1 MGPRRTPQPV
11 DSPEPAS
18 AEPVPSTPAGGRKP
32 AAHSV
37 PAETEP
43 VEIPEPAPAPDL
55 HPAGRAVLSTPA
67 LRTLAHHLP
76 TPRTT
81 RTVGGAPGSLPLA
94 AVAALATRLPHRRWV
109 VAASSPGEAGEHL
122 SDLEI
127 LLGPGAAAHYPQRE
141 GFAPDGDD
149 SRIETGGR
157 RVEAFESFLLGPA
170 RILVATRRALQEL
183 APLPSDLGAL
193 RFTVRTGQS
202 LRPAVLVDA
211 LEERGLERVPTV
223 EQAGQ
228 YAVRGGLIDLFS
240 FGAAGPARVEFW
252 GDDVESIRFFDV
264 LDQRSTDDTARIDV
278 LPVSFGAGRR
288 PGPQREPLEPAGPRP
303 KSATASRA
311 APPTPCSLLDRLAR
325 DTVLVRPGGDGW
337 ADEAAAVW
345 RNAEARFREAVRR
358 GSPAARAAEL
368 FLPPEALA
376 DRARR
381 HPQLVFV
388 KEHVGDPVFHARRP
402 PPIERDTRRL
412 RSFLAGAAASGAE
425 THILCDNEGQA
436 ARLEELVAVRGT
448 MPAGCHLVVGS
459 ISGGFRLAD
468 STPPVNV
475 LTDHEIFRRSRKLR
489 RRKRFRGAASLE
501 SLAQLSPG
509 DYVVHM
515 EHGIG
520 RFRGLERVTVGGV
533 SIESLVIAYDGDE
546 ILRVPVNLLDHVERW
561 VGTHPDD
568 APARLHRIG
577 GKRWK
582 TLRRRTE
589 AAINRMTAELLD
601 LYAARRARPG
611 HAFPPDTRWQ
621 REMEASFLYED
632 TPDQRRA
639 VEDVKRDMES
649 AGIMDRLVCGDAGY
663 GKTEVAV
670 RAAFKA
676 VQDGKQVAVLA
687 PTTVLVVQHA
697 RTFGD
702 RLADYP
708 VRVESLSRLDPP
720 ARQRQVLAAVAD
732 GQADIVIGT
741 HRLLSG
747 DVTFRDLGL
756 VVIDEEQR
764 LGVRQKERLKRLRT
778 TVDVLTL
785 TATPIPRTLYLSLA
799 GIRDLSLIRTPPRD
813 RMAVVTHV
821 IGWSEH
827 LVSEACQKELDR
839 GGQVF
844 FLHNRVETID
854 TAAARVRS
862 LLPGASV
869 GVAHGQMPPRSLDRE
884 MTRFVDGETDI
895 LVCSS
900 IIENGLDVPNANT
913 LIVTRADRFG
923 LSQLYQIRGRVGR
936 WDRRAYCYLIAPEK
950 VTREAERRLRVLEHY
965 TELGSG
971 YQIALRDLEVRGAGN
986 LLGED
991 QSGFAHAVGLDT
1003 YMRLLGDAVK
1013 RLQGDPARE
1022 QFPRPEVTMEAG
1034 AYLPDDYVADQ
1045 HQKLHLYRRLSRITE
1060 PAEVGALAEELAD
1073 RFGTLPPPATRLLH
1087 KTTLAIAGRRAGVD
1101 GILVRGRRAR
1111 VNFLPGVTVRMS
1123 GLEEALRG
1131 EPVAVEVRRIAPL
1144 SLVLECTRRGR
1155 LVSLVVRAVDA
1166 LSARV
1171 AKS

>member
-1 MGPRRTPQPV
+1 MG
-11 DSPEPAS
+11 SPE
-18 AEPVPSTPAGGRKP
+18 
-32 AAHSV
+32 AA
-37 PAETEP
+37 PG
-43 VEIPEPAPAPDL
+43 PEL
-55 HPAGRAVLSTPA
+55 HPAAKAVLSTGA
-67 LRTLAHHLP
+67 LRTLSRALP
-76 TPRTT
+76 APRTT

-94 AVAALATRLPHRRWV
+94 ALATLATLLPHRRWV
-109 VAASSPGEAGEHL
+109 VAASSPGEADEHL
-122 SDLEI
+122 SDLET
-127 LLGPGAAAHYPQRE
+127 LLGPGAAVHYPQRE
-141 GFAPDGDD
+141 GLGTDD
-149 SRIETGGR
+149 DDPRLEAQGQ
-157 RVEAFESFLLGPA
+157 RVEAFESFLGGRA
-170 RILVATRRALQEL
+170 RILIATRRALQEL
-183 APLPSDLGAL
+183 APLPHDLAAL
-193 RFTVRTGQS
+193 RFTVTTGQV
-202 LRPAVLVDA
+202 LRPGALVDA
-211 LEERGLERVPTV
+211 LEERGFERAPMV

-228 YAVRGGLIDLFS
+228 YALRGGLIDLFS

-264 LDQRSTDDTARIDV
+264 LDQRSTDDTGRIDI
-278 LPVSFGAGRR
+278 LPVSFGVSGRDAPPAAVA
-288 PGPQREPLEPAGPRP
+288 PGPPE
-303 KSATASRA
+303 A
-311 APPTPCSLLDRLAR
+311 APPTPSSILDRLAS
-325 DTVLVRPGGDGW
+325 DTVLVRIGGGGW
-337 ADEAAAVW
+337 TEEAAPVW
-345 RNAEARFREAVRR
+345 RRAEARYRD
-358 GSPAARAAEL
+358 AARWGAPATRPDRL
-368 FLPPEALA
+368 LLPPEALA
-376 DRARR
+376 ERARR

-388 KEHVGDPVFHARRP
+388 EEHVGDPVFQAQRP

-412 RSFLAGAAASGAE
+412 RSFLAGAAAGGAE

-436 ARLEELVAVRGT
+436 ARLEELVAVRGKA
-448 MPAGCHLVVGS
+448 PRGCHLVVGS

-468 STPPVNV
+468 SIPPVNV

-509 DYVVHM
+509 DYVVHL

-520 RFRGLERVTVGGV
+520 RFRGLERVTIGGE
-533 SIESLVIAYDGDE
+533 SIESLVIVYDGDE
-546 ILRVPVNLLDHVERW
+546 ILRVPVDLLDQVERW

-582 TLRRRTE
+582 TLKRKTQ
-589 AAINRMTAELLD
+589 AAINRMTAELLE
-601 LYAARRARPG
+601 LYAARQARPG

-621 REMEASFLYED
+621 REMESSFLYED

-670 RAAFKA
+670 RAAFKS

-720 ARQRQVLAAVAD
+720 ARQREVLAAVAD

-747 DVTFRDLGL
+747 DVAFRDLGL

-799 GIRDLSLIRTPPRD
+799 GVRDLSLIRTPPRD
-813 RMAVVTHV
+813 RMPVITHLL
-821 IGWSEH
+821 GWSDH

-854 TAAARVRS
+854 TAAARVRA
-862 LLPGASV
+862 LLPGAAV
-869 GVAHGQMPPRSLDRE
+869 GVAHGQMPPRNLDRE
-884 MTRFVDGETDI
+884 MARFVDGSTDI

-950 VTREAERRLRVLEHY
+950 VTPEAERRLRVLEHY

-1003 YMRLLGDAVK
+1003 YMRMMEEAVK
-1013 RLQGDPARE
+1013 RMRE
-1022 QFPRPEVTMEAG
+1022 APGREPFPLPEVVMEAG
-1034 AYLPDDYVADQ
+1034 AYLPDAFVADP
-1045 HQKLHLYRRLSRITE
+1045 HQKLHLYRRLSGVSDRRDVE
-1060 PAEVGALAEELAD
+1060 KLAAEIAD
-1073 RFGTLPPPATRLLH
+1073 RFGRPPPEARRLLD
-1087 KTTLAIAGRRAGVD
+1087 KALMGIAGRDAGVD
-1101 GILVRGRRAR
+1101 RILVRGGNAR
-1111 VNFLPGVTVRMS
+1111 VSFRPDVVPRMS
-1123 GLEEALRG
+1123 ALEDALEG
-1131 EPVAVEVRRIAPL
+1131 EGVSIEVRRIAPL
-1144 SLVLECTRRGR
+1144 SLILQCGSEER
-1155 LVSLVVRAVDA
+1155 LADVAARAMDA
-1166 LSARV
+1166 LGGQLDAASV
-1171 AKS
+1171 L

>member
-1 MGPRRTPQPV
+1 MGSPDPV
-11 DSPEPAS
+11 VNSEPAGTRS
-18 AEPVPSTPAGGRKP
+18 
-32 AAHSV
+32 
-37 PAETEP
+37 
-43 VEIPEPAPAPDL
+43 PDL
-55 HPAGRAVLSTPA
+55 HPATRAVLATPA
-67 LRTLAHHLP
+67 LRALARGLP
-76 TPRTT
+76 SPGTT
-81 RTVGGAPGSLPLA
+81 RTAGGAPGSLPLA
-94 AVAALATRLPHRRWV
+94 AVAALATLLPHRRWV
-109 VAASSPGEAGEHL
+109 VAASSPGKAGEHL
-122 SDLEI
+122 SDFET
-127 LLGPGAAAHYPQRE
+127 LLGPGAATRYPQRE
-141 GFAPDGDD
+141 ALAPDGDD
-149 SRIETGGR
+149 PRLDATGQ
-157 RVEAFESFLLGPA
+157 RVEAFEAFLAGQA

-183 APLPSDLGAL
+183 APLPHDLAAL
-193 RFTVRTGQS
+193 RFTVTTGQV
-202 LRPAVLVDA
+202 LRPATLAGA
-211 LEERGLERVPTV
+211 LEERGFERAPTV
-223 EQAGQ
+223 EQPGQ

-264 LDQRSTDDTARIDV
+264 LDQRSTGDTGRIDI
-278 LPVSFGAGRR
+278 LPVSFGASRR
-288 PGPQREPLEPAGPRP
+288 DTSRGDPATRERSPGPRGSPA
-303 KSATASRA
+303 A
-311 APPTPCSLLDRLAR
+311 AEQSPHPPQAALPAPCSLLDRLAR
-325 DTVLVRPGGDGW
+325 DTILVRTGGGDW
-337 ADEAAAVW
+337 ADEAGPVW
-345 RNAEARFREAVRR
+345 QQAEARYREAVRW
-358 GSPAARAAEL
+358 GSPATRPGEL

-381 HPQLVFV
+381 HPQLVFIE
-388 KEHVGDPVFHARRP
+388 EHVGDPVFQAQRP
-402 PPIERDTRRL
+402 PPIERNTRRL
-412 RSFLAGAAASGAE
+412 RSFLAGAAAAGAE

-436 ARLEELVAVRGT
+436 ARLEELVQVRDRVL
-448 MPAGCHLVVGS
+448 PCHLVVGS

-468 STPPVNV
+468 PASPVNL
-475 LTDHEIFRRSRKLR
+475 LTDHEIFGRGRKLR

-533 SIESLVIAYDGDE
+533 SIESLVIVYDGDE
-546 ILRVPVNLLDHVERW
+546 ILRVPVNLLDQVERW
-561 VGTHPDD
+561 VGTHPED

-577 GKRWK
+577 GKRWRN
-582 TLRRRTE
+582 LRRKTQ
-589 AAINRMTAELLD
+589 AAINRMTAELLE
-601 LYAARRARPG
+601 LQAARRARPG
-611 HAFPPDTRWQ
+611 HSFPPDTRWQ
-621 REMEASFLYED
+621 REMESSFLYED

-687 PTTVLVVQHA
+687 PTTVLVVQHT

-720 ARQRQVLAAVAD
+720 ARQRQVLAAAAG

-747 DVTFRDLGL
+747 DVAFRDLGL

-785 TATPIPRTLYLSLA
+785 TATPIPRTLYLSLT

-813 RMAVVTHV
+813 RMPVVTHV
-821 IGWSEH
+821 LGWSDH

-854 TAAARVRS
+854 TAAARVRA
-862 LLPGASV
+862 LLPGAAV
-869 GVAHGQMPPRSLDRE
+869 GMAHGQMPPRRLDAE
-884 MTRFVDGETDI
+884 MTRFVEGATDI

-936 WDRRAYCYLIAPEK
+936 WDRRAYCYLIVPDA
-950 VTREAERRLRVLEHY
+950 VTPEAERRLRVLEHY

-1003 YMRLLGDAVK
+1003 YMRLMEDAVK
-1013 RLQGDPARE
+1013 RLQGNSAAE
-1022 QFPRPEVTMEAG
+1022 EHPRPEVTMEAG
-1034 AYLPDDYVADQ
+1034 AYLPDEYVADQ
-1045 HQKLHLYRRLSRITE
+1045 HQKLHLYRRLSRISE
-1060 PAEVGALAEELAD
+1060 PGEVGALAEELAD
-1073 RFGTLPPPATRLLH
+1073 RFGRLPPAAARLLDR
-1087 KTTLAIAGRRAGVD
+1087 TLLGIAGRRAGVD
-1101 GILVRGRRAR
+1101 TVLVRGRRAR
-1111 VNFLPGVTVRMS
+1111 VNFLPGVAVRMS
-1123 GLEEALRG
+1123 RLEGALKG
-1131 EPVAVEVRRIAPL
+1131 EPVEAEVRRIAPL
-1144 SLVLECTRRGR
+1144 SLVLECTQRER
-1155 LVSLVVRAVDA
+1155 LVSLVVRAMDA
-1166 LSARV
+1166 LNDAV
-1171 AKS
+1171 HDP

>member
-1 MGPRRTPQPV
+1 MG
-11 DSPEPAS
+11 SPEPTAHRTR
-18 AEPVPSTPAGGRKP
+18 ATAPERGDGRNP
-32 AAHSV
+32 DETRAA
-37 PAETEP
+37 TKD
-43 VEIPEPAPAPDL
+43 PEL
-55 HPAGRAVLSTPA
+55 HPAAKAVLATGA
-67 LRTLAHHLP
+67 LRALSRALP
-76 TPRTT
+76 APRTT

-94 AVAALATRLPHRRWV
+94 ALAALATLLPHRRWV
-109 VAASSPGEAGEHL
+109 VAAASPGEADEHL
-122 SDLEI
+122 SDLET
-127 LLGPGAAAHYPQRE
+127 LLGPGAAVHYPQRE
-141 GFAPDGDD
+141 GLGTDGDD
-149 SRIETGGR
+149 PRLEAQGQ
-157 RVEAFESFLLGPA
+157 RVEAFESFLGGRA
-170 RILVATRRALQEL
+170 RILIATRRALQEL
-183 APLPSDLGAL
+183 APLPHDLAAL
-193 RFTVRTGQS
+193 RFTVTTGQV
-202 LRPAVLVDA
+202 LRPGALVDA
-211 LEERGLERVPTV
+211 LEERGFERAPMV

-228 YAVRGGLIDLFS
+228 YALRGGLIDLFS

-264 LDQRSTDDTARIDV
+264 LDQRSTDDTGRIDI
-278 LPVSFGAGRR
+278 LPVSFGVSGRDAPPAAVA
-288 PGPQREPLEPAGPRP
+288 PGPPE
-303 KSATASRA
+303 A
-311 APPTPCSLLDRLAR
+311 AHPTPSSLLDRLAS
-325 DTVLVRPGGDGW
+325 DTVLVRIGGGGW
-337 ADEAAAVW
+337 TGEAAPVW
-345 RNAEARFREAVRR
+345 HRAESRYRDAARW
-358 GSPAARAAEL
+358 GSPATRPDRL
-368 FLPPEALA
+368 FLRPEALA
-376 DRARR
+376 ERARR

-388 KEHVGDPVFHARRP
+388 EEHVGDPVFQAQRP

-412 RSFLAGAAASGAE
+412 RSFLAGAAAGGAE

-436 ARLEELVAVRGT
+436 ARLEELVAVHGKVPR
-448 MPAGCHLVVGS
+448 GCHLVVGS

-468 STPPVNV
+468 PVPPVNV

-509 DYVVHM
+509 DYVVHL

-520 RFRGLERVTVGGV
+520 RFRGLERVTIGGE
-533 SIESLVIAYDGDE
+533 SIESLVIVYDGDE
-546 ILRVPVNLLDHVERW
+546 ILRVPVDLLDQVERW

-582 TLRRRTE
+582 TIKRKTQ
-589 AAINRMTAELLD
+589 AAINRMTAELLE
-601 LYAARRARPG
+601 LYAARQARPG

-621 REMEASFLYED
+621 REMESSFLYED

-670 RAAFKA
+670 RAAFKS

-720 ARQRQVLAAVAD
+720 ARQREVLAAVAD

-747 DVTFRDLGL
+747 DVAFRDLGL

-799 GIRDLSLIRTPPRD
+799 GVRDLSLIRTPPRD
-813 RMAVVTHV
+813 RMPVITHLL
-821 IGWSEH
+821 GWSDH

-854 TAAARVRS
+854 TAAARVQA
-862 LLPGASV
+862 LLPGAAV
-869 GVAHGQMPPRSLDRE
+869 GVAHGQMPPRRLDRE
-884 MTRFVDGETDI
+884 MARFVDGATDI

-950 VTREAERRLRVLEHY
+950 VTPEAERRLRVLEHY

-991 QSGFAHAVGLDT
+991 QSGFAHAVGIDT
-1003 YMRLLGDAVK
+1003 YMRLMEDAVK

-1022 QFPRPEVTMEAG
+1022 EYPPTEVTMEAD

-1045 HQKLHLYRRLSRITE
+1045 HQKLHLYRRLSRMSE
-1060 PAEVGALAEELAD
+1060 PGEVGALAEELAD
-1073 RFGTLPPPATRLLH
+1073 RFGRLPSAATRLLH
-1087 KTTLAIAGRRAGVD
+1087 RTRLAIAGRRAGVD
-1101 GILVRGRRAR
+1101 SVLVRGRRAR
-1111 VNFLPGVTVRMS
+1111 VNFRPGVTVRMS
-1123 GLEEALRG
+1123 RLEEALKG
-1131 EPVAVEVRRIAPL
+1131 EPVEVEVRRIAPL
-1144 SLVLECTRRGR
+1144 SLVLECTRRER

-1166 LSARV
+1166 LNGAIADS
-1171 AKS
+1171 

>member
-1 MGPRRTPQPV
+1 MG
-11 DSPEPAS
+11 SPEPAVS
-18 AEPVPSTPAGGRKP
+18 QETVSSREGGAG
-32 AAHSV
+32 
-37 PAETEP
+37 
-43 VEIPEPAPAPDL
+43 PEL
-55 HPAGRAVLSTPA
+55 HPAAKAVLATDA
-67 LRTLAHHLP
+67 LRTLSRTLP
-76 TPRTT
+76 SPGTT

-94 AVAALATRLPHRRWV
+94 ALAALATLLPHRRWV

-122 SDLEI
+122 SDLET
-127 LLGPGAAAHYPQRE
+127 LLGPGAAVHYPQRE
-141 GFAPDGDD
+141 GLDPDGDD
-149 SRIETGGR
+149 PRLEAQGQ
-157 RVEAFESFLLGPA
+157 RVEAFEAFLAGRA
-170 RILVATRRALQEL
+170 RILVATRRALQEV
-183 APLPSDLGAL
+183 APLPDDLAAL
-193 RFTVRTGQS
+193 RFTVTTGQV
-202 LRPAVLVDA
+202 LRPAALVDA
-211 LEERGLERVPTV
+211 LDERGFERAPTV
-223 EQAGQ
+223 EEAGQ

-252 GDDVESIRFFDV
+252 GDDVESIRCFDV
-264 LDQRSTDDTARIDV
+264 LDQRSTDETGRIDI

-288 PGPQREPLEPAGPRP
+288 
-303 KSATASRA
+303 A
-311 APPTPCSLLDRLAR
+311 APPILCSLLEPLAG
-325 DTVLVRPGGDGW
+325 DTVLVRIGDGGW
-337 ADEAAAVW
+337 AEEAGPVW
-345 RNAEARFREAVRR
+345 RRAEALYREAVRW
-358 GSPAARAAEL
+358 GSRATRPDAL
-368 FLPPEALA
+368 LRSPEALA
-376 DRARR
+376 EQARR

-388 KEHVGDPVFHARRP
+388 EEHAGDPVFQAQRP

-412 RSFLAGAAASGAE
+412 RSFLAGAAAAGAE

-436 ARLEELVAVRGT
+436 ARLEELVAVRGSV
-448 MPAGCHLVVGS
+448 PAGCHLVVGS

-468 STPPVNV
+468 SAPPVNV

-520 RFRGLERVTVGGV
+520 RFRGLERVTIGGEA
-533 SIESLVIAYDGDE
+533 IESLVIVYDGDE
-546 ILRVPVNLLDHVERW
+546 ILRVPVNLLDQVERW

-582 TLRRRTE
+582 SLKRKTQ
-589 AAINRMTAELLD
+589 AAINRMTAELVE

-611 HAFPPDTRWQ
+611 HSFPPDTRWQ
-621 REMEASFLYED
+621 REMESSFLYED

-708 VRVESLSRLDPP
+708 VRVGSLSRLDPP
-720 ARQRQVLAAVAD
+720 ARRREVLAAAAD

-747 DVTFRDLGL
+747 DVAFRDLGL

-813 RMAVVTHV
+813 RMPVITHV
-821 IGWSEH
+821 IGWSDH
-827 LVSEACQKELDR
+827 LVAEVCQKEFDR
-839 GGQVF
+839 SGQVF

-854 TAAARVRS
+854 TAARRVQA
-862 LLPGASV
+862 LLPGAAV
-869 GVAHGQMPPRSLDRE
+869 GMAHGQMPARRLDRE
-884 MTRFVDGETDI
+884 MTRFVEGATDV

-936 WDRRAYCYLIAPEK
+936 WDRRAYCYLIVPER
-950 VTREAERRLRVLEHY
+950 VTPEAERRLRVLEHF

-1003 YMRLLGDAVK
+1003 YMRLMEEAVK
-1013 RLQGDPARE
+1013 HLQGGAARE
-1022 QFPRPEVTMEAG
+1022 EYPRHEVTMEAD

-1045 HQKLHLYRRLSRITE
+1045 HQKLHLYRRLSRISE
-1060 PAEVGALAEELAD
+1060 PDEVRALTEELTD
-1073 RFGTLPPPATRLLH
+1073 RFGRLPPAATRLLH
-1087 KTTLAIAGRRAGVD
+1087 KTRLAIAGRRAGVD
-1101 GILVRGRRAR
+1101 SILVRGRRAR
-1111 VNFLPGVTVRMS
+1111 VNFLPGVAVRMS
-1123 GLEEALRG
+1123 RLEEALKG
-1131 EPVAVEVRRIAPL
+1131 QSVAVEVRRIAPL
-1144 SLVLECTRRGR
+1144 SLVLECTQRER

-1166 LSARV
+1166 LNGAADDS
-1171 AKS
+1171 

>member
-1 MGPRRTPQPV
+1 M
-11 DSPEPAS
+11 E
-18 AEPVPSTPAGGRKP
+18 AE
-32 AAHSV
+32 
-37 PAETEP
+37 
-43 VEIPEPAPAPDL
+43 L
-55 HPAGRAVLSTPA
+55 HPAAKAVLDTGA
-67 LRTLAHHLP
+67 LRTLSRDLP
-76 TPRTT
+76 APGTT

-94 AVAALATRLPHRRWV
+94 ALAALATLLPHRRWV

-122 SDLEI
+122 SDLET
-127 LLGPGAAAHYPQRE
+127 LLGPGAAVHYPQRE
-141 GFAPDGDD
+141 DFGTDDGDD
-149 SRIETGGR
+149 SRIETRGR
-157 RVEAFESFLLGPA
+157 RVEAFESFLGSRAP
-170 RILVATRRALQEL
+170 ILVATRRALQEL
-183 APLPSDLGAL
+183 APLPRDLAAL
-193 RFTVRTGQS
+193 RFTVTTGQV
-202 LRPAVLVDA
+202 LRPGALADA
-211 LEERGLERVPTV
+211 LEKRGFERAPMV

-252 GDDVESIRFFDV
+252 DDDVESIRFFDI
-264 LDQRSTDDTARIDV
+264 LDQRSTGDTGRIDI
-278 LPVSFGAGRR
+278 LPVSFGAG
-288 PGPQREPLEPAGPRP
+288 PGESSRTSPAQSPDLPRGTP
-303 KSATASRA
+303 TAPS
-311 APPTPCSLLDRLAR
+311 SLLDRLAR
-325 DTVLVRPGGDGW
+325 GTVLVRIGGGGW
-337 ADEAAAVW
+337 TEEATPVW
-345 RNAEARFREAVRR
+345 RRAESRYRDAARW
-358 GSPAARAAEL
+358 GSPARRPGRL
-368 FLPPEALA
+368 FLAPEALA
-376 DRARR
+376 GRARL

-388 KEHVGDPVFHARRP
+388 EEHVGDPVFQARRP

-436 ARLEELVAVRGT
+436 ARLEELVAVRDRV
-448 MPAGCHLVVGS
+448 PAGCHLVVGS
-459 ISGGFRLAD
+459 ISGGFRLA
-468 STPPVNV
+468 SATAPVNV
-475 LTDHEIFRRSRKLR
+475 LTDHEIFRRGRKLR

-520 RFRGLERVTVGGV
+520 RFRGLERVTIGGE
-533 SIESLVIAYDGDE
+533 SIESLVIVYDGDE
-546 ILRVPVNLLDHVERW
+546 ILRVPVDLLDQVERW

-582 TLRRRTE
+582 TLKRKTQ
-589 AAINRMTAELLD
+589 AAINRMTAELLE

-621 REMEASFLYED
+621 REMESSFLYED

-720 ARQRQVLAAVAD
+720 GRQREALAAVAG

-747 DVTFRDLGL
+747 DVAFRDLGL

-799 GIRDLSLIRTPPRD
+799 GVRDLSLIRTPPRD
-813 RMAVVTHV
+813 RMPVITHV
-821 IGWSEH
+821 IGWSDH

-854 TAAARVRS
+854 TAARRVRA
-862 LLPGASV
+862 LLPGAAV
-869 GVAHGQMPPRSLDRE
+869 GVAHGQMPPRRLDRE
-884 MTRFVDGETDI
+884 MTRFVEGATDI

-923 LSQLYQIRGRVGR
+923 LSQMYQIRGRVGR
-936 WDRRAYCYLIAPEK
+936 WDRRAYCYLIVPEK
-950 VTREAERRLRVLEHY
+950 VTPEAERRLRVLEHY

-1003 YMRLLGDAVK
+1003 YMRLMEDAVK
-1013 RLQGDPARE
+1013 RLQGDPARDE
-1022 QFPRPEVTMEAG
+1022 YPRPEVTMEAD

-1045 HQKLHLYRRLSRITE
+1045 HQKLHLYRRLSRISD
-1060 PAEVGALAEELAD
+1060 PAEVSSLAGELAD
-1073 RFGTLPPPATRLLH
+1073 RFGALPPAATRLLH
-1087 KTTLAIAGRRAGVD
+1087 KTRLAIAGRRTGVD
-1101 GILVRGRRAR
+1101 SILVRGRRAR

-1123 GLEEALRG
+1123 RLEEALKG
-1131 EPVAVEVRRIAPL
+1131 EPVEVEVRRIAPL
-1144 SLVLECTRRGR
+1144 SLVLECTRRDR

-1166 LSARV
+1166 LNGAIANS
-1171 AKS
+1171 